1 MRTTWRMSALYATR
15 QSVMTILS
23 ESTKNHFLF
32 ISFFINSSFVALIRC
47 EKIPKRRCRTS
58 YKDFCKVEKKC
69 HTITKK
75 KCTKIP
81 KKQCQDVKDCQT
93 KYRKECKKPTYS
105 YGQTCKKIPYEV
117 KSKTSNNCQPFKIV
131 SVNFITN
138 HINIRWSRDYYSIM
152 FLSVFLVLRHKETM
166 PNNI

>member
-1 MRTTWRMSALYATR
+1 MRTTWRTNALCATR
-15 QSVMTILS
+15 HNVMTIPS

-32 ISFFINSSFVALIRC
+32 ISFFTKINSSFETLIRC

-58 YKDFCKVEKKC
+58 YKNQCKVEKKC

-81 KKQCQDVKDCQT
+81 KKQCQDVEECQT
-93 KYRKECKKPTYS
+93 KYRKDCSKPTYS

-117 KSKTSNNCQPFKIV
+117 KSKNKSP
-131 SVNFITN
+131 
-138 HINIRWSRDYYSIM
+138 
-152 FLSVFLVLRHKETM
+152 
-166 PNNI
+166 